1 MKRKLLVS
9 LFVIALS
16 SLALGQAVLPVPNLV
31 DHQTSSNFGG
41 ASYQFTEDIAEA
53 DNILILVVTCDLTNY
68 TAYSMEW
75 NLGCGA
81 TSGANLPSD
90 SHSNAFTPI
99 EHHGN
104 SGNDWSEQD
113 YYAII
118 PQTGTDVITFTPLVT
133 CSPACSYKAMIE
145 QVQGIG
151 ADN

>member
-1 MKRKLLVS
+1 MKRQLLGFMFLV
-9 LFVIALS
+9 ALS

-31 DHQTSSNFGG
+31 DHQTSSNFAGV
-41 ASYQFTEDIAEA
+41 SYQFTEDIAEA

-68 TAYSMEW
+68 TLYMDEW

-90 SHSNAFTPI
+90 SHSNTFTPI

-104 SGNDWSEQD
+104 SANDWSEQD

-118 PQTGTDVITFTPLVT
+118 PQTGSDTITFTPLVI
-133 CSPACSYKAMIE
+133 CSPACTYKAMIE